1 MDFDIIEIDKKLVSS
16 ELKDV
21 HFICDLS
28 VCKGACCV
36 EGDNGAP
43 VAEDELEIMDN
54 LLEKVRPYL
63 TAEGIAAIEKDG
75 AYIYDE
81 EEQEYGTTLID
92 GKACAFINYEK
103 GIAVCGIEKAYN
115 DGVVD
120 FKKPISCHLYPI
132 RVTKLGEYDALNYEK
147 WDICSAACVKGKQEK
162 LPVYKFLKEPLVRK
176 YGVAF
181 YDALDDALNRE
192 KEV

>member
-1 MDFDIIEIDKKLVSS
+1 MNIDIIEIDNKLISS

-43 VAEDELEIMDN
+43 VAEDELEIMTN
-54 LLEKVRPYL
+54 LVEKVKPYL
-63 TAEGIAAIEKDG
+63 TAEGIAAIEKNG
-75 AYIYDE
+75 AYQYNEDE
-81 EEQEYGTTLID
+81 GEYGTTLID
-92 GKACAFINYEK
+92 GKACAFINYER

-132 RVTKLGEYDALNYEK
+132 RITKLGEYEALNYEK
-147 WDICSAACVKGKQEK
+147 WDICNAACIKGKQEK
-162 LPVYKFLKEPLVRK
+162 LSVYRFLKEPLIRK
-176 YGVAF
+176 YGAEF
-181 YDALDDALNRE
+181 YEALDGAFSL
-192 KEV
+192 